1 MLSTEP
7 ETGDIQSPAATADA
21 AGLMRE
27 ALTEHAAGR
36 IAEAE
41 ASYRAVLARWPDH
54 PEALGMLALILADG
68 EDAEAA
74 EAMAYR
80 HLALRPTDATALL
93 GLGRLWARQGD
104 DEAAVPLFRRAARRA
119 PAFAPIRNELGVSLH
134 RLGRRPEALAAFDEA
149 LRLDPTFQ
157 VARGNRGLVLGD
169 LGRSGEAMDELLTA
183 LADPNPALTAA
194 GGVLLGALSKA
205 AARVGRLAEAEA
217 AARAYVAAG
226 HDGVEALEEL
236 AAVLDRSQRSDEA
249 RDIRNGLA
257 RRFGVQRR
265 NAGLAP
271 LETVVVLCAVG
282 AGHVPTRY
290 LVDPDCF
297 TTLTLALL
305 SQDQADAPL
314 GAIDPAVLAD
324 ATVIFSTLGDADR
337 DNGQLAAAT
346 DFCERLG
353 KPVLNPPGAIA
364 RTSRANASVLFAGV
378 PGLVTPPVRALRP
391 ADLAALPIEDP
402 VLVRPAG
409 DHGGENLVRLTN
421 EAEKQAYL
429 ASGPSERL
437 LLAPFHDFRS
447 PDGFWRKYRMIF
459 VDRRPFPFHLAIGE
473 DWLLHYWR
481 ADMAKSAWKL
491 AEEERFLADWR
502 GVFGPQ
508 AAAAADEIG
517 RRLDLDYAGMDCALS
532 ADGALLLFEANAC
545 ILIHLDEAAE
555 VSPAKH
561 RYVPPI
567 RDAFTRMLRARA
579 ASLDSQGS
587 GD

>member
-1 MLSTEP
+1 MLSAKP
-7 ETGDIQSPAATADA
+7 EAGDVQSPAADA

-27 ALTEHAAGR
+27 AMTEHAAGR

-54 PEALGMLALILADG
+54 HEALGMLALILADG

-134 RLGRRPEALAAFDEA
+134 RLGRREEALAAFDEA
-149 LRLDPTFQ
+149 LQLDPTFQ

-169 LGRSGEAMDELLTA
+169 LGRSGEAMDELLIA
-183 LADPNPALTAA
+183 LADPNPALRAA
-194 GGVLLGALSKA
+194 VAVLLGALSKA
-205 AARVGRLAEAEA
+205 AARVGRLPEAEA
-217 AARAYVAAG
+217 AARAHIAAG
-226 HDGVEALEEL
+226 HDGVDAIEEL
-236 AAVLDRSQRSDEA
+236 AVILDRSKRPDEA
-249 RDIRNGLA
+249 QEIRNGLA

-265 NAGLAP
+265 NAGVAP

-305 SQDQADAPL
+305 SQDQAEAPL
-314 GAIDPAVLAD
+314 GAIDPATLAE

-337 DNGQLAAAT
+337 DDGQQLAAAAA
-346 DFCERLG
+346 FCERLG
-353 KPVLNPPGAIA
+353 KPVLNPPHAIA
-364 RTSRANASVLFAGV
+364 RTARANASALFAGV

-391 ADLAALPIEDP
+391 ADLAALPIENP
-402 VLVRPAG
+402 VLIRPAG
-409 DHGGENLVRLTN
+409 DHGGENLVRLTS

-447 PDGFWRKYRMIF
+447 ADGFWRKYRMIF
-459 VDRRPFPFHLAIGE
+459 VDRRPYPFHLAIGE

-502 GVFGPQ
+502 GVFGPR

-532 ADGALLLFEANAC
+532 AVGDLLLFEANAC
-545 ILIHLDEAAE
+545 ILIHLDETAE
-555 VSPAKH
+555 ASPAKH

-579 ASLDSQGS
+579 ASLDTARS